1 MIKPDL
7 NDIKNN
13 IVNEDGWGSY
23 FIYDNFLD
31 DKMFRSLCDD
41 FNEIK
46 TSTENIYS
54 NVEPPKVWRENEESG
69 VNAIIG
75 GAGGSKKFFNR
86 LCELSKVWESFI
98 EEVYS
103 KTDLFWSVFEDTNT
117 FKQNV
122 TENDLNDGY
131 LSCKLSSQTNNYG
144 YIIHP
149 DARQKIVSFLLYLDT
164 YGWEEDSSGGTDLWK
179 VVKEKIKYDKNVKS
193 MDYQMRKGM
202 LSDKHPSV
210 RLTKEEAEKIVM
222 FQSIDFKPNRLIGFV
237 RSDKSYHSIPPRVL
251 PKGITRDC
259 FQINLWNLRSREK

>member
-1 MIKPDL
+1 MIKPNL

-117 FKQNV
+117 FRQNV

-131 LSCKLSSQTNNYG
+131 LS
-144 YIIHP
+144 
-149 DARQKIVSFLLYLDT
+149 
-164 YGWEEDSSGGTDLWK
+164 
-179 VVKEKIKYDKNVKS
+179 
-193 MDYQMRKGM
+193 
-202 LSDKHPSV
+202 
-210 RLTKEEAEKIVM
+210 
-222 FQSIDFKPNRLIGFV
+222 
-237 RSDKSYHSIPPRVL
+237 
-251 PKGITRDC
+251 
-259 FQINLWNLRSREK
+259 